1 MSQVDSSRGPVILT
15 DVAEAQEETPD
26 GGGPASRRRTQ
37 AVSALVAIAAAAAI
51 AGAAVTQRSAE
62 RTPPPGRTDEAA
74 SAEGGAAF
82 DPAGFPKGA
91 LAGEP
96 APEMSFPLFDG
107 GVFVLSEHLAE
118 DGRPLVL
125 NLWASWC
132 TPCRREIPEFS
143 AAAEANPG
151 AAFAGAAVDD
161 VWSAARD
168 FAAEIG
174 ASYPLGYDENGS
186 VAENYPFI
194 GLPVT
199 YLIAADGTVAR
210 QVNGQLNAA
219 ALQAFIDFDFD
230 L

>member
-1 MSQVDSSRGPVILT
+1 M
-15 DVAEAQEETPD
+15 AETQGEPPE
-26 GGGPASRRRTQ
+26 GGRAAPQRRTL
-37 AVSALVAIAAAAAI
+37 AVSVLIAAAAAAAV
-51 AGAAVTQRSAE
+51 AGAAVIRTSAPQN
-62 RTPPPGRTDEAA
+62 PPQGAAPPEA
-74 SAEGGAAF
+74 SAPF
-82 DPAGFPKGA
+82 DPARFPKGA
-91 LAGEP
+91 LAGQP
-96 APEMSFPLFDG
+96 APEMSFPLFGG

-143 AAAEANPG
+143 AAAAANPG
-151 AAFAGAAVDD
+151 AAFAGAAVED

-186 VAENYPFI
+186 VTENYPFM

-210 QVNGQLNAA
+210 QVNGQLNADT
-219 ALQAFIDFDFD
+219 LQAFIDLDFG

>member
-1 MSQVDSSRGPVILT
+1 M
-15 DVAEAQEETPD
+15 AETHEETPSED
-26 GGGPASRRRTQ
+26 GRPASRRLTLT
-37 AVSALVAIAAAAAI
+37 VSILVAVAAAAAV
-51 AGAAVTQRSAE
+51 GAAVM
-62 RTPPPGRTDEAA
+62 RTASGPEPP
-74 SAEGGAAF
+74 GGAAEAGF
-82 DPAGFPKGA
+82 IEGVDTIAPFNAPGFPKGA

-96 APEMSFPLFDG
+96 APDMSFPLFDG
-107 GVFVLSEHLAE
+107 GVFTLSEHLAE

-143 AAAEANPG
+143 EAAESNPG
-151 AAFAGAAVDD
+151 VAFVGAAVDD
-161 VWSAARD
+161 VWDAARD

-186 VAENYPFI
+186 VTDNYPFM

-210 QVNGQLNAA
+210 QVNGQLDAPT
-219 ALQAFIDFDFD
+219 LQAFIDNDFAP
-230 L
+230 

>member
-1 MSQVDSSRGPVILT
+1 M
-15 DVAEAQEETPD
+15 AETQEETS
-26 GGGPASRRRTQ
+26 GGGRPASRRRTA
-37 AVSALVAIAAAAAI
+37 AVSALVAVAAAAAV
-51 AGAAVTQRSAE
+51 AGAAVIRTSAE
-62 RTPPPGRTDEAA
+62 QTPAPARTD
-74 SAEGGAAF
+74 GAAF

-91 LAGEP
+91 LAGGP

-186 VAENYPFI
+186 VAENYLFI

-210 QVNGQLNAA
+210 QVNGQLSAA
-219 ALQAFIDFDFD
+219 ALQAFIDFDFG